1 MDNCKKRVNVIIGSA
16 CGTMTSNSPPLAPS
30 RGNQNLLPA
39 RPSDTDAYKF
49 IECIGSGTYSD
60 VFKAESNELKT
71 TVAVKVAKIQGSSG
85 YTCQQDSDIG
95 IQSFLSG
102 FLVPVLDTI
111 PLSLPGS
118 HPGGQPSIGVVM
130 PLATCSLADV
140 EAAALCTRRAMS
152 FLHNIST
159 GLEMLH
165 KRGILHLDLKPDN
178 VLVFPVTKGDP
189 RDPRGYIAAISDFGM
204 SVRVSLGRR
213 KTRGLVLSSVNP
225 VYTLPFR
232 APEISSAI
240 LSGSKTIVVTEAS
253 EVFALGL
260 IGLFLLSS
268 KTSRLLSPNG
278 CHGEKFRDDLHI
290 DRLKQWCDTSQFER
304 TVFILSLVGKHR
316 QHRGVNAMADLLSR
330 MLSWEP
336 LERPLA
342 SEVVS
347 DVAFKLILPW
357 LPEKLPLMMTRPLKN
372 LELPC
377 PINTRTRQNLDLVW
391 SVDHIARFM
400 YGSWTLSSYFAAL
413 DVAKRASLHP
423 GLDIQ
428 TNTKYKAQAMA
439 LTIARLVNRLVPLS
453 NPNRQY
459 ASCSNVA
466 RQHSKLFGSVV
477 PDPTDLQR
485 AEMWLLVNI
494 KPIFRERTNCLHQKC
509 LLAQQQRYLSLF
521 DANNVC
527 LVGPSGR
534 GVEHDP
540 CLCVWLSSLVSSSR
554 VIGPLNLEMVRR
566 TSPLET

>member
-1 MDNCKKRVNVIIGSA
+1 MDNCKKRANVIIGSA
-16 CGTMTSNSPPLAPS
+16 CGTMTSNSPLFRGHASIAP
-30 RGNQNLLPA
+30 GLPN
-39 RPSDTDAYKF
+39 DTDTYKF

-60 VFKAESNELKT
+60 VFKAESTELKT
-71 TVAVKVAKIQGSSG
+71 TVAIKVAKIQGSSG

-95 IQSFLSG
+95 MQSFLSG
-102 FLVPVLDTI
+102 FLVPVLDTV
-111 PLSLPGS
+111 PVSLAVGQS
-118 HPGGQPSIGVVM
+118 RDQPSIGVVM
-130 PLATCSLADV
+130 PLANCSLADV
-140 EAAALCTRRAMS
+140 EAAALDTKRAMS

-159 GLEMLH
+159 GLELLH

-178 VLVFPVTKGDP
+178 ILVFPVSKG
-189 RDPRGYIAAISDFGM
+189 DPRGYIAAISDFGM
-204 SVRVSLGRR
+204 SVRVSLGKR
-213 KTRGLVLSSVNP
+213 KARGLVLSSVNP

-240 LSGSKTIVVTEAS
+240 LSGSRTIVVTEAS

-260 IGLFLLSS
+260 IGLFLLSP

-278 CHGEKFRDDLHI
+278 RHGEKFRDDLHLE
-290 DRLKQWCDTSQFER
+290 RLKQWCDTSQFER
-304 TVFILSLVGKHR
+304 TVFILSLVGKRR
-316 QHRGVNAMADLLSR
+316 QSRGVNAMADLLSR

-347 DVAFKLILPW
+347 DVAFRLILPV
-357 LPEKLPLMMTRPLKN
+357 LPEKLSLVTKSLKN
-372 LELPC
+372 FAQ
-377 PINTRTRQNLDLVW
+377 PIHTKPRQNLDLVW

-423 GLDIQ
+423 ELDIQ
-428 TNTKYKAQAMA
+428 TNTKHKAQAMA

-477 PDPTDLQR
+477 PEPTDLQR

-494 KPIFRERTNCLHQKC
+494 KPIFRERANCLHRQC
-509 LLAQQQRYLSLF
+509 LLGQQQRYLSLS
-521 DANNVC
+521 DSEVC
-527 LVGPSGR
+527 LVGPSG
-534 GVEHDP
+534 GTEHDP
-540 CLCVWLSSLVSSSR
+540 CLCVWLSSLVSSSHA
-554 VIGPLNLEMVRR
+554 IGPLNLEMVRR